1 MEYKLTVVIPTYNAQ
16 DHLLEAVESVKNQ
29 TIGFDNIE
37 LILVDDNSTDDTKS
51 ILNNLCNDYENISTI
66 FLKENNGSPSKA
78 RNRGIE
84 KSTSKYIMFLDSD
97 DYFIKDCCEKMYNTI
112 KENDV
117 DVITFRHYELRN
129 KQLENYHCILDKKN
143 DFIILNSIDEDDS
156 LLSPNTMGVWNKI
169 YKKEFLLKN
178 DLKFIEG
185 SLYEDV
191 YFSLN
196 VLIHAKSLIFLNNYY
211 GYVYKI
217 NENDSIST
225 IFNKESLTRISI
237 GLNEIFGLLE
247 QNKKDYYDFKA
258 SMLIGFLKW
267 DLLTKCELDYK
278 LKLFKKFKK
287 YFKQYKLLTKLEH
300 INISQQI
307 LINLGIKFICLGD
320 FCFKLVS
327 KIILLFVN

>member
-1 MEYKLTVVIPTYNAQ
+1 MV
-16 DHLLEAVESVKNQ
+16 
-29 TIGFDNIE
+29 
-37 LILVDDNSTDDTKS
+37 
-51 ILNNLCNDYENISTI
+51 
-66 FLKENNGSPSKA
+66 
-78 RNRGIE
+78 
-84 KSTSKYIMFLDSD
+84 
-97 DYFIKDCCEKMYNTI
+97 
-112 KENDV
+112 
-117 DVITFRHYELRN
+117 
-129 KQLENYHCILDKKN
+129 
-143 DFIILNSIDEDDS
+143 
-156 LLSPNTMGVWNKI
+156 VWNKI

-237 GLNEIFGLLE
+237 GLNEIFELLE
-247 QNKKDYYDFKA
+247 QNKKDYYEFKA

-287 YFKQYKLLTKLEH
+287 YFKQYKFLTKLEH
-300 INISQQI
+300 INIAQQI
-307 LINLGIKFICLGD
+307 LINLGIKFICLDD